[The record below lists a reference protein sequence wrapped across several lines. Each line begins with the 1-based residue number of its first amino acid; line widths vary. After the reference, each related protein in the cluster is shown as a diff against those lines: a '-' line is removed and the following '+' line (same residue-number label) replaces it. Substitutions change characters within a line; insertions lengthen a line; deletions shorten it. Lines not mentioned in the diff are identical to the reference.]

1 MDYEKRTE
9 VADEEVVILPLSL
22 TFNISISH
30 WLIVL
35 RKTAYMKKVVIFDL
49 DDTLYDEIDYV
60 EGKKLKPYMGVELT
74 LQKLIGMGCTLGMI
88 TNGDVS
94 TQTSK
99 LKKLKLNKIFNSH
112 NIIIP
117 NREEEMKPATG
128 MYERV
133 VAANPDSVFYYIG
146 NNLEKDFLPANKL
159 GWVTICMLD
168 NGRHIHKQDF
178 SLPKEYLPKFTVHGI
193 SEILKLIENE

>member
-1 MDYEKRTE
+1 MR
-9 VADEEVVILPLSL
+9 
-22 TFNISISH
+22 N
-30 WLIVL
+30 
-35 RKTAYMKKVVIFDL
+35 KVVIFDL
-49 DDTLYDEIDYV
+49 DDTLYNEVDYV

-74 LQKLIGMGCTLGMI
+74 LQKLIDMGYKLGMI
-88 TNGDVS
+88 TNGDMS
-94 TQTSK
+94 TQKSK
-99 LKKLKLNKIFNSH
+99 LKKLKLNKIFNSQ

-117 NREEEMKPATG
+117 SKEEDMKPATG

-133 VAANPDSVFYYIG
+133 VAENPNAEYYYVG

-168 NGRHIHKQDF
+168 NGLHIHKQDF
-178 SLPKEYLPKFTVHGI
+178 TLPKEYLPKFTIHGI